1 MTAVDPFPDL
11 DVAGSRLEDRL
22 RSLREEAGL
31 LVRALPG
38 PVRHIALKAG
48 DCMVEVTWSEPADHP
63 AGTSVPVATAPA
75 PVAGTEPEP
84 AGGPSTATVKAPLVG
99 VFYRAP
105 APGAKPFV
113 EPGDRVEA
121 NQTVGIIEAMK
132 LMNHITTHV
141 AGVVTE
147 VVVADGQSVEF
158 DQELV
163 RIAAGAEP
171 DGTA

>member
-1 MTAVDPFPDL
+1 MTWGGSADQPA
-11 DVAGSRLEDRL
+11 AG
-22 RSLREEAGL
+22 
-31 LVRALPG
+31 P
-38 PVRHIALKAG
+38 
-48 DCMVEVTWSEPADHP
+48 
-63 AGTSVPVATAPA
+63 VPVAATPA
-75 PVAGTEPEP
+75 PVAEPEPEP
-84 AGGPSTATVKAPLVG
+84 ASGAATVRAPLVG

-147 VVVADGQSVEF
+147 VLVADGQSVEF